1 MIEFKDTTIGYTS
14 PLLEIDNMCL
24 ETGSVYVLIG
34 KNGIGKSTFLR
45 SLNGEINPIQG
56 EIQIGGQIS
65 NKLSNSIRAKTLSFT
80 AAGFKGIPFL
90 STYDYVALGRTPHT
104 GVLGRLNEVD
114 KEQIHRALEITGI
127 SHLTERYTD
136 QLSDGE
142 RQLATIAKSLAQQT
156 PIILLDEPS
165 AFLDYLNKR
174 TLMQTLKRI
183 AAEENKC
190 IVLSSHDL
198 DICLEV
204 GAPILLVD
212 QRLKRIHIAEENA
225 SKASVIQR
233 AFGIE

>member
-1 MIEFKDTTIGYTS
+1 MIEIKDTTIGYST
-14 PLLEIDNMCL
+14 PLLDIDHMRL
-24 ETGSVYVLIG
+24 ETGHVYVLIG

-45 SLNGEINPIQG
+45 SINGEINPIKG
-56 EIQIGGQIS
+56 EIQIGGQRS
-65 NKLSNSIRAKTLSFT
+65 NDLTNSTRAKTLSFT

-90 STYDYVALGRTPHT
+90 STFDYVALGRTPHT
-104 GVLGRLNEVD
+104 GVLGRLNAVD
-114 KEQIHRALEITGI
+114 QEQIRQALEITGI
-127 SHLTERYTD
+127 SHLSGRYTD

-183 AAEENKC
+183 AAAENKC
-190 IVLSSHDL
+190 IVLSSHDI

-204 GAPILLVD
+204 GTPILLVD
-212 QRLKRIHIAEENA
+212 QSIKKIYTAEDNA
-225 SKASVIQR
+225 SKPSVLHR

>member
-1 MIEFKDTTIGYTS
+1 MIEFKDTIIGYTS

-24 ETGSVYVLIG
+24 ETGNVYVLIG

-45 SLNGEINPIQG
+45 SINGEINPIQG

-65 NKLSNSIRAKTLSFT
+65 NKLSNSARAKTLSFT

-104 GVLGRLNEVD
+104 GVLGRLNDVD
-114 KEQIHRALEITGI
+114 QKHIRQALESTGI

-156 PIILLDEPS
+156 PVILLDEPS

-174 TLMQTLKRI
+174 TLIQTLLRI

-212 QRLKRIHIAEENA
+212 QRLRKIYTAEENA